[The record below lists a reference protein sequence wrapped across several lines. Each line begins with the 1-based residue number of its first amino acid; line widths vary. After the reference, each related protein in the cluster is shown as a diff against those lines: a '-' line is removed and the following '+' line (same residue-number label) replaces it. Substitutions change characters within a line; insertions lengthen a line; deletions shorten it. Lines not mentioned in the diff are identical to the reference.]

1 MDVDEERFE
10 EISPLLQELY
20 RQTGADYR
28 NYSQTFLCRRFSMFL
43 RNNGLSSLAELNS
56 VLFDNEHLLHE
67 LFDILSLP
75 TTRMFRDAPVFR
87 LVRQRVIPELAATRL
102 EKIWSAG
109 CSTGEEA
116 YSLSITL
123 KEELPGK
130 KLVTFATDY
139 SEKSL
144 RAARKGIYSLRR
156 MRVYTQAYL
165 ESGGTRDFSSYY
177 FADHDHAIMNEGLR
191 KDVVFAL
198 HNLATD
204 STFNEFDLI
213 LCRNVLFYFNR
224 KLQQHVMQLLFRS
237 LRPGGILVL
246 GDKESLR
253 SMVPD
258 SIFEEVD
265 RYSKIFRK
273 K

>member
-1 MDVDEERFE
+1 MNAEGEKFDE
-10 EISPLLQELY
+10 IAPILQEIF
-20 RQTGADYR
+20 RRTGADYR
-28 NYSQTFLCRRFSMFL
+28 NYSATFLERRFSAFL
-43 RNNGLSSLAELNS
+43 LSNGLSSLAELKL
-56 VLFDNEHLLHE
+56 VLFENRELLQE
-67 LFDILSLP
+67 LFDVLALP

-87 LVRQRVIPELAATRL
+87 MVREKVIPELAASRL
-102 EKIWSAG
+102 EKVWSAG

-116 YSLSITL
+116 YSLSIML

-144 RAARKGIYSLRR
+144 RIARKGIYSLRR

-165 ESGGTRDFSSYY
+165 ESGGTQDFSSYY
-177 FADHDHAIMNEGLR
+177 FADQENAIMNENLKR
-191 KDVVFAL
+191 DLVFAL
-198 HNLATD
+198 HNLVTD

-213 LCRNVLFYFNR
+213 FCRNVLIYFNR

-253 SMVPD
+253 SMI
-258 SIFEEVD
+258 SEGAFEEVD
-265 RYSKIFRK
+265 RFSRIFRK
-273 K
+273 R